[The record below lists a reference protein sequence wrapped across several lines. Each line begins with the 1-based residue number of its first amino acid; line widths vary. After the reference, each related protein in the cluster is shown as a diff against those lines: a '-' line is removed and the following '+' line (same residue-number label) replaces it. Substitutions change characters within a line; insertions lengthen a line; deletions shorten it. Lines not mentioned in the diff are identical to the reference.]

1 MIQRIKGTQDQL
13 DLTLLNFIYEST
25 ADHLILHNFNQIEL
39 PILESTELFQRTVG
53 TETDIVQKE
62 MFTIAPRTG
71 SNESIC
77 LRPEAT
83 ASATRAFLENNII
96 ETPWK
101 VFCFGPMFRYERPQ
115 KGRFREFRQCS
126 IEVVDANSIDHDVLL
141 INNLCQL
148 FREKWQIHNYGL
160 LLNFLGC
167 PQDRI
172 SFKNQLV
179 LFLKQHLNTVC
190 ATCQT
195 RINTNPLRVL
205 DCKND
210 TCQELY
216 LQAPQISTS
225 YCLECNQEWQQ
236 LQKHLLILGIAFAIQ
251 PNLVRGLDY
260 YNKTVFEFVSTDL
273 GAQSTFCGG
282 GRYELASQLGSKQPV
297 PSVGAA
303 FGVER
308 ILLILE
314 SRKNQLPIAKK
325 AALSVVIPLTNQQN
339 TLALLIAQSLFKN
352 QFCTEVLLE
361 DNSVKSKM
369 RKANKLGATY
379 CILIGEQEQI
389 DQTVT
394 VKLMLN
400 GQEEIIKQT
409 ELIDFLKK

>member
-1 MIQRIKGTQDQL
+1 MVQRIKGTQDQL
-13 DLTLLNFIYEST
+13 DFTLLKFVYDSTEAHLSQFNF
-25 ADHLILHNFNQIEL
+25 DQIEL

-62 MFTIAPRTG
+62 MFTIAPRVG

-83 ASATRAFLENNII
+83 ASVNRAFLEHGIQ
-96 ETPWK
+96 ELPWK

-126 IEVVDANSIDHDVLL
+126 IEVIGAESIDQDVLL
-141 INNLCQL
+141 ISNLCQL

-167 PQDRI
+167 AQDRVN
-172 SFKNQLV
+172 FKNELV
-179 LFLKQHLNTVC
+179 DFLNQNLSIICT
-190 ATCQT
+190 TCQT
-195 RINTNPLRVL
+195 RISTNPLRVL
-205 DCKND
+205 DCKNE

-216 LQAPQISTS
+216 AQAPKIASS
-225 YCLECNQEWQQ
+225 YCPECTAEWQQ
-236 LQKHLLILGIAFAIQ
+236 VQKHLNLLGIAFAVQ
-251 PNLVRGLDY
+251 TNLVRGLDY

-282 GRYELASQLGSKQPV
+282 GRYELASQLGSKNAV

-314 SRKNQLPIAKK
+314 SRKDQLAIPQKPPLHVIVP
-325 AALSVVIPLTNQQN
+325 LSSEQN
-339 TLALLIAQSLFKN
+339 ILALLVAQSLFK
-352 QFCTEVLLE
+352 QQLCTEVLLE
-361 DNSVKSKM
+361 NNSVKSKM

-379 CILIGEQEQI
+379 CILIGEEEQAN
-389 DQTVT
+389 QTVT
-394 VKLMLN
+394 VKQMITS
-400 GQEEIIKQT
+400 QETIVRQT
-409 ELIDFLKK
+409 ELVKFLK